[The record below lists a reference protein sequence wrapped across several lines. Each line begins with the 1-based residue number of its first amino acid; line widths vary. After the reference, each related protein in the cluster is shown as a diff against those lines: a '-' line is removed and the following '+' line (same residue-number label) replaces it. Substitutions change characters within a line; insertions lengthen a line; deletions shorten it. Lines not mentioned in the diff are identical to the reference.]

1 MTWFYFIQEGD
12 TALNLAI
19 KKTSLRPDNT
29 MYKVVDQLM
38 QWGADPTHKDLVGYI
53 ERTRGH
59 F

>member
-1 MTWFYFIQEGD
+1 MTLLYFIQEGD

-38 QWGADPTHKDLVGYI
+38 QWGADPTHKDLVGY
-53 ERTRGH
+53 
-59 F
+59 